1 MMLRLAKGIHWGAVY
16 GLLATAGCPQM
27 KRDDFAA
34 IEGAGGGDGDAGVTI
49 DCSDGVAV
57 RGCAGGGSA
66 GSATFAPDAGDAGAD
81 AGEGSGGAAGSDAG
95 SNTPAD
101 AGPACE
107 SDAVRGPDGD
117 CYFADPTVSTW
128 NDARTSCQQR
138 GEGWDLAALHG
149 TAEND
154 FVVALTGYEA
164 WLGGTDLA
172 EEGTWLW
179 VRDGESFFE
188 VGADPST
195 VFTPWSA
202 DEPNDFEDS
211 DCLRVLTTG
220 LWADWDCEDG
230 AYGHVCQREL
240 P

>member
-1 MMLRLAKGIHWGAVY
+1 LKLRLAKGIHWGTVY
-16 GLLATAGCPQM
+16 GLLATAGCPQL
-27 KRDDFAA
+27 KSDDFSA
-34 IEGAGGGDGDAGVTI
+34 IEAAGGGDADASVKP
-49 DCSDGVAV
+49 DCGGA
-57 RGCAGGGSA
+57 AGSACSAGGSA
-66 GSATFAPDAGDAGAD
+66 GSTTVAPDARDAGAH
-81 AGEGSGGAAGSDAG
+81 AGGGAGGGSGGNAVND
-95 SNTPAD
+95 TIAD
-101 AGPACE
+101 ASLECE
-107 SDAVRGPDGD
+107 SDALRGPDGN
-117 CYFADPTVSTW
+117 CYFADPTPSTW
-128 NDARTSCQQR
+128 SEARESCQQR

-149 TAEND
+149 AAEND
-154 FVVALTGYEA
+154 FVVALAGYEA

-172 EEGTWLW
+172 EEGTWVW
-179 VRDGESFFE
+179 VRDGVSFFT
-188 VGADPST
+188 VGAEPTS